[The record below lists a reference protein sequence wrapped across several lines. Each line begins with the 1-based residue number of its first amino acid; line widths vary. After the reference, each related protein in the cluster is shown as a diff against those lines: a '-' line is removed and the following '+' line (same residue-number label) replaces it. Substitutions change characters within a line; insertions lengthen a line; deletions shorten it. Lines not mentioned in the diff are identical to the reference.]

1 MPVLP
6 FLSNLVPVL
15 CNLVV
20 LVIEPHQW
28 PIGSPVYVT
37 FSSWAHLPQLQ
48 LEVWSA
54 DQDKLKLS
62 PTKGSQPLMMPALL
76 ESPLSCQAQ
85 NTLLLVNNSEQP
97 TKVVWR
103 AGVDRLWIV
112 SYGHMQIMQVLHS
125 DLLQGVRQVCVAYP
139 CLLSNGETCELN
151 IMALRPK
158 HPPLHCSF
166 DAWLEVADI
175 TLEQL
180 SLERFVHCGMNFIV
194 SQGSRDSCVQRY
206 SELTQGVYAGFA
218 SSR

>member
-1 MPVLP
+1 MV
-6 FLSNLVPVL
+6 
-15 CNLVV
+15 LVV
-20 LVIEPHQW
+20 EPHRW
-28 PIGSPVYVT
+28 PLGSPVYVT

-54 DQDKLKLS
+54 DQDKLQLS
-62 PTKGSQPLMMPALL
+62 PAKGSQPLMMPALL

-85 NTLLLVNNSEQP
+85 NTLVLVNNSEQP

-125 DLLQGVRQVCVAYP
+125 DLLQGVRQVCIAYP
-139 CLLSNGETCELN
+139 CLLTSGEAGQLN

-166 DAWLEVADI
+166 DAWLEVAGI

-180 SLERFVHCGMNFIV
+180 SLERFIHCGMNFIV
-194 SQGSRDSCVQRY
+194 SQGCRDSCVQQY